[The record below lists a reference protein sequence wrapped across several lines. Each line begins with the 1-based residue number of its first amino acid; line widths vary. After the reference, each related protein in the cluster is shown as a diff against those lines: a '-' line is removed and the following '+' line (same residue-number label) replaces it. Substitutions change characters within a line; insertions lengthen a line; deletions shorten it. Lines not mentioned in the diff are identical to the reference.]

1 MSTITN
7 PALPRFLMI
16 GGFLGAGKTTAL
28 SRLAAFLTRKGL
40 RVGMVTND
48 QGCELV
54 DTTWLRAG
62 GFRAEEISGGCFC
75 CRFDDLV
82 SASARLKLD
91 IQPEV
96 YLAEPVGSC
105 TDLVATVINPLRRL
119 HAREYRIAP
128 VSVMVDPMR
137 AFEALGL
144 RNGDGFSEKIR
155 YIYLKQLEEA
165 DLIVVSKS
173 DLLSPGTKSELC
185 GALEARFPNARIWTV
200 SSRTGEN
207 LEEWFAHLLEDTYT
221 ARPLMEVDYEIYADG
236 EARLGWFNAKIQ
248 FRSLQAFDANALL
261 LDLACEV
268 RQRLAGQKAEI
279 AHLKMTFVAEPETSG
294 PAMINLVGSNLEP
307 ELARRLDKPVPGGTL
322 IVNLRAELDPAPMRT
337 AVESAVAKVAERFP
351 GLKTQWRH
359 LECFKPGKPQPTH
372 RLTAQA

>member
-1 MSTITN
+1 MSTISSLA
-7 PALPRFLMI
+7 PPRFILI

-40 RVGMVTND
+40 RIGMVTND

-75 CRFDDLV
+75 CRFDELV

-91 IQPEV
+91 VQPEV

-105 TDLVATVINPLRRL
+105 TDLVATVVNPLRRL
-119 HAREYRIAP
+119 HAGDYRIAP
-128 VSVMVDPMR
+128 VSVLVDPMR

-144 RNGDGFSEKIR
+144 RDGDGFSEKVR

-165 DLIVVSKS
+165 DLIVVAKS
-173 DLLSPGTKSELC
+173 DLLPPDTKSELC
-185 GALEARFPNARIWTV
+185 SALQRRFPNATVWTV

-207 LEEWFAHLLEDTYT
+207 LEEWFEYLLDHTPVS
-221 ARPLMEVDYEIYADG
+221 RPVMEVDYETYADG
-236 EARLGWFNAKIQ
+236 EALLGWLNARIHFQ
-248 FRSLQAFDANALL
+248 SLQPFDGNGLMMN
-261 LDLACEV
+261 LASGIRE
-268 RQRLAGQKAEI
+268 RLCRLKAEI
-279 AHLKMTFVAEPETSG
+279 AHLKMTFAPEPETSG
-294 PAMINLVGSNLEP
+294 PAMINLVGSKLEA
-307 ELARRLDKPVPGGTL
+307 ELARVLDAPVRGGKL
-322 IVNLRAELDPAPMRT
+322 LLNIRAELEPAPLKA
-337 AVESAVAKVAERFP
+337 AVEAAVAEVTE
-351 GLKTQWRH
+351 GLPCVTTIWRH

-372 RLTAQA
+372 RLSVEE